1 MEKIIAKKY
10 DSPPAINCNKHRN
23 MLESAL
29 YEITKYEQTKTP
41 TQEIA
46 QAYYNIG
53 KLDESEQVILKL
65 QNDDKLQKLQDDIQ
79 KQRLQSAEGLYDF
92 KQMVE
97 EAKEHFFV
105 RCSNFKN
112 PDIEIRQIQT
122 TCGYFAKQQIELG
135 CILMVEKAFLAGEED
150 DRDIQL
156 QLKKQL
162 KDSQVQQY
170 LLSFK
175 QSELSE
181 LLVIQSSQK
190 ELTLEE
196 LTARCGTN
204 GFTALPRLDYE
215 LTLSDAHALYP
226 VQVLGSQNINHSC
239 IPNAFWYFIGDVQFI
254 VSQKQIQKDEQI
266 SIKLIGIDDWCSY
279 SDLPQQLKERFDYV
293 CQCEMCMSITDQQ
306 RNDLSKFKQVSE
318 AKLKQI
324 FANGKATQEQIIA
337 IQDICK
343 RAEDIFSDCKVN
355 RFGLC
360 WFSAALAY
368 AYSQNNTIQN
378 LKKALEVQVNSLAY
392 FGIDTE
398 DALKGKLTMSNR
410 YQHQLN
416 NSVIDI
422 IFNIMTFVK
431 IVDNNTIAN
440 WLNFLKQVFYYVTG
454 GCEDY
459 QLNNCFSKYAVEDQL
474 S

>member
-1 MEKIIAKKY
+1 MEKIITQKY
-10 DSPPAINCNKHRN
+10 NNPPAINFNKHHN
-23 MLESAL
+23 MLKSAL
-29 YEITKYEQTKTP
+29 SQITKYEQTKTP
-41 TQEIA
+41 TLEIA

-65 QNDDKLQKLQDDIQ
+65 QNDEKLQKLQDDIQ

-97 EAKEHFFV
+97 EAKQHFFV

-135 CILMVEKAFLAGEED
+135 CILMVEKAFLAGENN

-162 KDSQVQQY
+162 KDNQVQQY
-170 LLSFK
+170 LLSLK

-190 ELTLEE
+190 ELTYEE

-204 GFTALPRLDYE
+204 VFTALPRLEYE

-279 SDLPQQLKERFDYV
+279 SDLPKQLKERFDYV

-318 AKLKQI
+318 QKLKQI

-337 IQDICK
+337 VQDICK
-343 RAEDIFSDCKVN
+343 RAESIFDDCKAN
-355 RFGLC
+355 RLGLC
-360 WFSAALAY
+360 WFSAAQLAY
-368 AYSQNNTIQN
+368 AYSQNETIQS
-378 LKKALEVQVNSLAY
+378 KKRALEVQVNSLAY

-398 DALKGKLTMSNR
+398 DAQKGKLTMSNR

-416 NSVIDI
+416 SQVIDI

-459 QLNNCFSKYAVEDQL
+459 QYFLKLRLERHLNMK
-474 S
+474 